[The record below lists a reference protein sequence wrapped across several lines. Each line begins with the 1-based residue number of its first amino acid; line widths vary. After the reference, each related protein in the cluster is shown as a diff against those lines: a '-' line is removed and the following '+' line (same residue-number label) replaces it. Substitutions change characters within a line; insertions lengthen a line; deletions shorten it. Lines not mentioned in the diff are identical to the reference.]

1 MRFVIVEN
9 RQLLPQAS
17 LSGPARIPG
26 TKPHSPQQPYELS
39 ALWLLMPSNSNRV
52 LKKIFFFLLPY
63 TLDSGTLGSSF
74 HVGEV
79 KFLSPWAA
87 VSSRPGAPP
96 WAMLSPGAGLRPERI
111 YFMSHSLKT
120 ELDTTYLQLNFQEI
134 CPFTQPFTK
143 RPL

>member
-1 MRFVIVEN
+1 M
-9 RQLLPQAS
+9 S
-17 LSGPARIPG
+17 
-26 TKPHSPQQPYELS
+26 
-39 ALWLLMPSNSNRV
+39 SNSNRV

-96 WAMLSPGAGLRPERI
+96 WAKLSPGAGLLPERI

-143 RPL
+143 RPF

>member
-52 LKKIFFFLLPY
+52 LKKIFFSY
-63 TLDSGTLGSSF
+63 F
-74 HVGEV
+74 HTHWTVGLWVPLSMWV
-79 KFLSPWAA
+79 K
-87 VSSRPGAPP
+87 
-96 WAMLSPGAGLRPERI
+96 
-111 YFMSHSLKT
+111 
-120 ELDTTYLQLNFQEI
+120 
-134 CPFTQPFTK
+134 
-143 RPL
+143 